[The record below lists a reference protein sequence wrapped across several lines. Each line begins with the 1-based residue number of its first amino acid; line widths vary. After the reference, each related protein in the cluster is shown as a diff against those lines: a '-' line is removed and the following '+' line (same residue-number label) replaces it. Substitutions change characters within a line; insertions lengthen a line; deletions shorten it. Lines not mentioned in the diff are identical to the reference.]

1 MKKLISL
8 LLILTIGVGISMGQ
22 TKEIRTVGTFTKIS
36 FRVPGK
42 LVLRQGAPQKVELEG
57 DKEALA
63 KIETELKGDKLI
75 IGNEERWNWSWRDN
89 DRIMVYITVKD
100 ITGLSVS
107 GSGELITEGKI
118 NTDI

>member
-75 IGNEERWNWSWRDN
+75 IGNEERWNWSWREVC
-89 DRIMVYITVKD
+89 DRRSF
-100 ITGLSVS
+100 GALSNWL
-107 GSGELITEGKI
+107 GELNLLGL
-118 NTDI
+118 